1 MLIYNDKQWQRF
13 FEMIDRKDLLADARF
28 CDHSSRATNIK
39 AVYEFVADVMK
50 TRTTAAWIEALDEG
64 DIPATP
70 MHTLDSLID
79 DPHLNAIGFFPE
91 YDHATEGRIRT
102 TAPVGKWSETP
113 PSIRSMAARLGEH
126 SREVLSELG
135 YGPAEIDAMIAKKV
149 TVVPAN

>member
-1 MLIYNDKQWQRF
+1 
-13 FEMIDRKDLLADARF
+13 
-28 CDHSSRATNIK
+28 
-39 AVYEFVADVMK
+39 
-50 TRTTAAWIEALDEG
+50 
-64 DIPATP
+64 

-135 YGPAEIDAMIAKKV
+135 YSVAEIDEMIVKKV
-149 TVVPAN
+149 TLVPVK